1 MTMNIQQL
9 QNDKLNII
17 NWISQLQDYSL
28 VEKVKSI
35 MNMPDACLLSNE
47 QKNAIDEAL
56 QSIETEGTTPHN
68 VVMEE
73 TKKRFPHLYNR

>member
-1 MTMNIQQL
+1 MNIQEL

-35 MNMPDACLLSNE
+35 MSSPDACLLSNE
-47 QKNAIDEAL
+47 QKKAIDEAL
-56 QSIETEGTTPHN
+56 QSIETKGTTPHN
-68 VVMEE
+68 AVMEE
-73 TKKRFPHLYNR
+73 TKKRCQS

>member
-1 MTMNIQQL
+1 MSLQQL
-9 QNDKLNII
+9 QDDKLNII

-28 VEKVKSI
+28 VEKIKSI
-35 MNMPDACLLSNE
+35 MGSPEACLLSNE
-47 QKNAIDEAL
+47 QKNAIDDAL
-56 QSIETEGTTPHN
+56 QSIETKGTMPHN

>member
-1 MTMNIQQL
+1 MNIQQL

-35 MNMPDACLLSNE
+35 MSSPDACLLSNE
-47 QKNAIDEAL
+47 QKKAIDEAL
-56 QSIETEGTTPHN
+56 QSIETKGTTPHN
-68 VVMEE
+68 TVMEE

>member
-1 MTMNIQQL
+1 MNSQQL
-9 QNDKLNII
+9 QNDKLTII

-35 MNMPDACLLSNE
+35 MSSPDACSLSDE
-47 QKNAIDEAL
+47 QKNSIDEAL
-56 QSIETEGTTPHN
+56 QSIEAKGIKPHN
-68 VVMEE
+68 TVMEE

>member
-1 MTMNIQQL
+1 MNVQQL
-9 QNDKLNII
+9 QNDKLSII
-17 NWISQLQDYSL
+17 NWMSQLEDFSI

-35 MNMPDACLLSNE
+35 MSSPETYSVSDE
-47 QKNAIDEAL
+47 QKNAINEAL
-56 QSIETEGTTPHN
+56 ESIETKGTTPHN

>member
-1 MTMNIQQL
+1 MNTQQL
-9 QNDKLNII
+9 QNDKLSII
-17 NWISQLQDYSL
+17 SWMSQLEDFSL

-35 MNMPDACLLSNE
+35 MRSTDTCLLSDE

-56 QSIETEGTTPHN
+56 QSIELKGTTPHN
-68 VVMEE
+68 SVMEE

>member
-1 MTMNIQQL
+1 MNIQQL
-9 QNDKLNII
+9 QNDKLSII

-35 MNMPDACLLSNE
+35 MSSPDACLLSNE
-47 QKNAIDEAL
+47 QKKAIDEAL
-56 QSIETEGTTPHN
+56 QSIEAKGTTPHN
-68 VVMEE
+68 TVMEE

>member
-1 MTMNIQQL
+1 MNVQKL
-9 QNDKLNII
+9 QNDKLSII
-17 NWISQLQDYSL
+17 NWMSQLEDSSL

-35 MNMPDACLLSNE
+35 MSTPNACLLSND

-56 QSIETEGTTPHN
+56 KSIETKGTIPHN

>member
-1 MTMNIQQL
+1 MNVQQL
-9 QNDKLNII
+9 QNDKLSII
-17 NWISQLQDYSL
+17 NWMSQLEDFSI

-35 MNMPDACLLSNE
+35 MCSPETYSVSDE
-47 QKNAIDEAL
+47 QKNAINEAL
-56 QSIETEGTTPHN
+56 ESIETKGTTPHN

>member
-1 MTMNIQQL
+1 MNVQQL
-9 QNDKLNII
+9 QNDKLDII
-17 NWISQLQDYSL
+17 NWMSQLEDASV

-35 MNMPDACLLSNE
+35 MSEPTQFELSLQ
-47 QKNAIDEAL
+47 QKNMIDEAL
-56 QSIETEGTTPHN
+56 HSIDLNGTTPHN

>member
-1 MTMNIQQL
+1 MNTQQL

-28 VEKVKSI
+28 VEKIKELMSSTET
-35 MNMPDACLLSNE
+35 CLLTNE

-56 QSIETEGTTPHN
+56 HSIENKGTLHHN

-73 TKKRFPHLYNR
+73 TKKRFPHLYNRL